1 MGVEGPADFL
11 SFTVVNNAN
20 IVQLAQQTPDLS
32 ILVDAVVKAELVDA
46 LSADGPLTVFAPDN
60 AAFHHLFEVLG
71 IKGIED
77 LSKEEL
83 TPILLYHVLSGQFL
97 STDLDAGQIVPT
109 RNGGSAVVLK
119 DETGVTVNGSHV
131 VNPDLVAT
139 NGVIHVIDKV
149 LLPPSDAVDSES
161 AASRAFEVNAYPNP
175 AIDRLTI
182 NPLQNQFSNTTDVV
196 IYHTEG
202 KIYYEGQLSR
212 ENNGQLN
219 INVAN
224 YPTGIYL
231 IKLQSG
237 SQNKTIRLYKK

>member
-1 MGVEGPADFL
+1 MVGEGL
-11 SFTVVNNAN
+11 
-20 IVQLAQQTPDLS
+20 
-32 ILVDAVVKAELVDA
+32 
-46 LSADGPLTVFAPDN
+46 
-60 AAFHHLFEVLG
+60 
-71 IKGIED
+71 
-77 LSKEEL
+77 
-83 TPILLYHVLSGQFL
+83 L
-97 STDLDAGQIVPT
+97 STDLDDGATAPT
-109 RNGGSAVVLK
+109 LQTGDVLVSIDDDGK
-119 DETGVTVNGSHV
+119 IFINESEVIGAN
-131 VNPDLVAT
+131 VAAS